1 MTTFPWLLT
10 SRSASVRIGSKL
22 YQTDAKNPAWPK
34 IAAMLQS
41 SEHDAKKL
49 QRWMTPQLALVA
61 SGRGLIEVDSK
72 GLRYR
77 GQPVNAALS
86 QRVVQ
91 VLDEGDDLLPWF
103 AFVDKVMLSKSQA
116 TREELYLFLQEQK
129 LPLCIDGDFLAY
141 KIVRD
146 GYLDCHS
153 GTVDYSIGRT
163 ATMKRSEVDADR
175 RALCSTG
182 LHFCSKDYLYSG
194 SVSGP
199 RIITVKVDPRDVV
212 AIPEDHNNAKG
223 RAWRLESVGELLDGK
238 LSIPGMEMEALTD
251 TTVWNVNVTT
261 ASHGIMTRNRLRRLR
276 KEHGSWAAVASTL
289 NVGSGTV
296 SAWVSK
302 LGLTKAATA

>member
-22 YQTDAKNPAWPK
+22 YQTDAKNPAWSK

-77 GQPVNAALS
+77 GKPVNAALS
-86 QRVVQ
+86 QRIVQ

-116 TREELYLFLQEQK
+116 TREELYLFLQQQK

-141 KIVRD
+141 KAVR
-146 GYLDCHS
+146 GNYLDVHS
-153 GTVDYSIGRT
+153 ATVDYSIGRT
-163 ATMKRSEVDADR
+163 VRMGSRSEADPNR
-175 RALCSTG
+175 RNLCSTG
-182 LHFCSKDYLYSG
+182 LHFCSKDYLSSFG
-194 SVSGP
+194 GD

-223 RAWRLESVGELLDGK
+223 RAWKLESVGELLDGK
-238 LSIPGMEMEALTD
+238 LSIPGMEMDALTD

-289 NVGSGTV
+289 NVGTGTV
-296 SAWVSK
+296 AAWVSK
-302 LGLTKAATA
+302 LGLTKAVTA